1 MKTKLFALLVAP
13 LLLSGCA
20 SMSTLSDYK
29 TPAGVR
35 VEDNVKPL
43 ASYNVCNHSYKLFGC
58 VPLSTG
64 VTWKGGDDYNGFN
77 TVFFSDQCTVD
88 ENLASVKAAA
98 AKAAAAKCKSDRV
111 CSLITTVDTS
121 WAWSLFLVKH
131 TEIKTTCVICEPA
144 R

>member
-1 MKTKLFALLVAP
+1 MKTKLIALLVAP

-35 VEDNVKPL
+35 VEDNAKPL
-43 ASYNVCNHSYKLFGC
+43 ASYYVCNHSYKLFGC

-64 VTWKGGDDYNGFN
+64 VTWKGGDDMNGFN
-77 TVFFSDQCTVD
+77 TKYFSDHCTID

-98 AKAAAAKCKSDRV
+98 KQCGSDRV

>member
-1 MKTKLFALLVAP
+1 MKTKLIALLVAP

-35 VEDNVKPL
+35 VEDNAKPL
-43 ASYNVCNHSYKLFGC
+43 ASYYVCNHSYKLFGC

-64 VTWKGGDDYNGFN
+64 VPWQGGEYDDFN
-77 TVFFSDQCTVD
+77 VEYFADHCTID

-98 AKAAAAKCKSDRV
+98 EKCGTDRICGLV
-111 CSLITTVDTS
+111 TTEDTS

-131 TEIKTTCVICEPA
+131 TELKTSCVICEPA
-144 R
+144 AP

>member
-1 MKTKLFALLVAP
+1 MKTKLFAILIVP

-35 VEDNVKPL
+35 VENNVKPM
-43 ASYNVCNHSYKLFGC
+43 ASYYVCNHSYKLLGC
-58 VPLSTG
+58 IPLSTG
-64 VTWKGGDDYNGFN
+64 VTWKGGKDYNGFN
-77 TVFFSDQCTVD
+77 TKYFSDRCTVD

-98 AKAAAAKCKSDRV
+98 EKCGTDRV
-111 CSLITTVDTS
+111 CNLITTVDTS

-131 TEIKTTCVICEPA
+131 TEIKTTCIICEPSA
-144 R
+144 SKAN

>member
-35 VEDNVKPL
+35 VEDNAKPL
-43 ASYNVCNHSYKLFGC
+43 ASYYVCNHSYKLFGC

-64 VTWKGGDDYNGFN
+64 VPWQGGEYKDWNVDFFDDH
-77 TVFFSDQCTVD
+77 CTID

-98 AKAAAAKCKSDRV
+98 EKCGTDRV
-111 CSLITTVDTS
+111 CGLVTTEDTS

-131 TEIKTTCVICEPA
+131 TELKTSCVLCEPA
-144 R
+144 DR

>member
-1 MKTKLFALLVAP
+1 MKTKLFAILLAP

-20 SMSTLSDYK
+20 SMHTLSDYK
-29 TPAGVR
+29 TPTSVR

-43 ASYNVCNHSYKLFGC
+43 ASFYVCNHAYKLFGC

-64 VTWKGGDDYNGFN
+64 VTWKGGPVKDFN
-77 TVFFSDQCTVD
+77 TVYFEDHCTID

-98 AKAAAAKCKSDRV
+98 KECGTDRV

-131 TEIKTTCVICEPA
+131 IEIKTTCVICEPE

>member
-1 MKTKLFALLVAP
+1 MKTKLFAILLAP

-20 SMSTLSDYK
+20 SMHTLSDYK
-29 TPAGVR
+29 TPVGVR

-43 ASYNVCNHSYKLFGC
+43 ASFYVCNHAYKLFGC

-77 TVFFSDQCTVD
+77 TKYFSDQCTVD

-98 AKAAAAKCKSDRV
+98 NACGSDRV
-111 CSLITTVDTS
+111 ASLITTVDTS

-131 TEIKTTCVICEPA
+131 TEIKTSCVICAPA
-144 R
+144 AR

>member
-1 MKTKLFALLVAP
+1 MKTKLFAILIVP

-20 SMSTLSDYK
+20 SMSTLSDYR

-35 VEDNVKPL
+35 VEDDATPL
-43 ASYNVCNHSYKLFGC
+43 ASYYVCNHSYKLFGC

-77 TVFFSDQCTVD
+77 TKYFSDRCTVD

-98 AKAAAAKCKSDRV
+98 KACNSDRV
-111 CSLITTVDTS
+111 ASLITTVDTS

-131 TEIKTTCVICEPA
+131 TEIKTTCVICKPKPA
-144 R
+144 AR

>member
-1 MKTKLFALLVAP
+1 MKTKLFAILVAP

-20 SMSTLSDYK
+20 SMSTLSNYK

-43 ASYNVCNHSYKLFGC
+43 ASYYVCNHSYKLFGC
-58 VPLSTG
+58 VPLTTG
-64 VTWKGGDDYNGFN
+64 VPWQGGEYEDWN
-77 TVFFSDQCTVD
+77 VEFFADHCTID

-98 AKAAAAKCKSDRV
+98 EKCGTDRV
-111 CSLITTVDTS
+111 CGLITTEDTS

-131 TEIKTTCVICEPA
+131 TELKTSCVICAPSA

>member
-1 MKTKLFALLVAP
+1 MKTKLIALLVAP

-35 VEDNVKPL
+35 VEDNAKPL
-43 ASYNVCNHSYKLFGC
+43 ASYYVCNHSYKLFGC

-64 VTWKGGDDYNGFN
+64 VTWKGGDDMNGFN
-77 TVFFSDQCTVD
+77 TQYFSDHCTID
-88 ENLASVKAAA
+88 ENLASVKAAT
-98 AKAAAAKCKSDRV
+98 AKCGTDRI
-111 CSLITTVDTS
+111 CSLITTEDTS

-131 TEIKTTCVICEPA
+131 TELKTTCVLCAPA
-144 R
+144 P

>member
-1 MKTKLFALLVAP
+1 MKTKLIALLVAP

-35 VEDNVKPL
+35 VEDNAKPL
-43 ASYNVCNHSYKLFGC
+43 ASYSVCNHSYKLFGC

-64 VTWKGGDDYNGFN
+64 VTWKGGDDMNGFN
-77 TVFFSDQCTVD
+77 TRYFADHCTID

-98 AKAAAAKCKSDRV
+98 AQCGTDRV
-111 CSLITTVDTS
+111 CSLITTEDTS

-131 TEIKTTCVICEPA
+131 TELKTTCVICEPE

>member
-1 MKTKLFALLVAP
+1 MKTKLIAMLLAP
-13 LLLSGCA
+13 FLLAGCA
-20 SMSTLSDYK
+20 SMSTLSENK
-29 TPAGVR
+29 AASGVR
-35 VEDNVKPL
+35 VEDNAKAL
-43 ASYNVCNHSYKLFGC
+43 ASYYVVNHSYKLFGC

-77 TVFFSDQCTVD
+77 TEYFSDRCTVD

-98 AKAAAAKCKSDRV
+98 KACKSDRIA
-111 CSLITTVDTS
+111 SLITTVDTS

-131 TEIKTTCVICEPA
+131 TEIKTSCVICAPDA

>member
-1 MKTKLFALLVAP
+1 MKTKLIALLAAP

-35 VEDNVKPL
+35 VEDNAKPL
-43 ASYNVCNHSYKLFGC
+43 ASYYVCNHSYKLFGC
-58 VPLSTG
+58 VPLTTG
-64 VTWKGGDDYNGFN
+64 VPWQGGKYEDWN
-77 TVFFSDQCTVD
+77 VEFFADHCTID

-98 AKAAAAKCKSDRV
+98 KKCGTDRI
-111 CSLITTVDTS
+111 CSLITTEDTS

-131 TEIKTTCVICEPA
+131 TEIKTSCVICEPA
-144 R
+144 DR

>member
-1 MKTKLFALLVAP
+1 MKTKLFALLLAP
-13 LLLSGCA
+13 VLLSGCA

-29 TPAGVR
+29 APSGVR
-35 VEDNVKPL
+35 VEDDIKPL
-43 ASYNVCNHSYKLFGC
+43 ASYSVVNHSYKLFGC

-77 TVFFSDQCTVD
+77 TEFFADHCTVD

-98 AKAAAAKCKSDRV
+98 AKCKTDRV
-111 CSLITTVDTS
+111 ASLLTTVDTS

-131 TEIKTTCVICEPA
+131 TEVKTSCVICEPA
-144 R
+144 AR

>member
-35 VEDNVKPL
+35 VEDNAKPL
-43 ASYNVCNHSYKLFGC
+43 ASYYVCNHSYKLFGC
-58 VPLSTG
+58 VPLTTG
-64 VTWKGGDDYNGFN
+64 VPWQGGEYEDGK
-77 TVFFSDQCTVD
+77 VEFFADHCTID

-98 AKAAAAKCKSDRV
+98 KKCGTDRI
-111 CSLITTVDTS
+111 CSLITTEDTS

-131 TEIKTTCVICEPA
+131 TELKTTCVLCAPA
-144 R
+144 P

>member
-1 MKTKLFALLVAP
+1 MKTKLFAILIVP

-35 VEDNVKPL
+35 VENNVKPV
-43 ASYNVCNHSYKLFGC
+43 ASYYVCNHSYKLLGC
-58 VPLSTG
+58 IPLSTG
-64 VTWKGGDDYNGFN
+64 VTWKGGKDYNGFN
-77 TVFFSDQCTVD
+77 TKYFSDRCTVD

-98 AKAAAAKCKSDRV
+98 EKCGTDRV
-111 CSLITTVDTS
+111 CNLITTVDTS

-131 TEIKTTCVICEPA
+131 TEIKTTCIICEPA
-144 R
+144 PPPAD